1 MKAGNPGPDICQK
14 LWMAGRPLDA
24 FVHHLVDANSPWLG
38 EMQML
43 VIGTLG
49 PETQPQ
55 SPRTP

>member
-1 MKAGNPGPDICQK
+1 M
-14 LWMAGRPLDA
+14 L
-24 FVHHLVDANSPWLG
+24 VHHLVDANSPWLG